1 MAEKT
6 IATPVNQ
13 FPTLT
18 WNHLNINRAAI
29 DAKVSSLATP
39 AATVAEGV
47 SLRKAS
53 VTEFAYVE
61 CGMGS
66 TFDRELDE
74 FLASESKECTDV
86 YTVKANVKSSNTKF
100 VFDVKDGS
108 ASVNDTVIYAEEGSE
123 STFIFVYKSEK
134 DVTAVFG
141 SRIRIVAEANA
152 VVHICTVNLL
162 GNNVTYFNDIGSKVS
177 DSALVEQTQVE
188 VGAKNSYSGSFNV
201 LEGYKSRF
209 LGHYGY
215 KVDGERSLDI
225 NQVVRQYGRES
236 ESCFTVDGVVDH
248 KAKKTWRGTI
258 DFKRGCVDAKGDEQ
272 ENVLLLAPCVVNKSL
287 PVILCDE
294 EAVEGRHG
302 CTIGRIDAENLFYM
316 QSRGVDQAT
325 AEHLLIVA
333 KITSVCRFI
342 PDAELVQEILDYVEG
357 AFEND

>member
-6 IATPVNQ
+6 ISTPVNQ

-18 WNHLNINRAAI
+18 WNHLNINRTAI
-29 DAKVSSLATP
+29 EAYVSSIANPNTSLADG
-39 AATVAEGV
+39 VAFE
-47 SLRKAS
+47 KAP
-53 VTEFAYVE
+53 VTKFAFVE

-74 FLASESKECTDV
+74 FLASESSECTDV
-86 YTVKANVKSSNTKF
+86 YTVKENVKTSNTKF
-100 VFDVKDGS
+100 VFDVKEGS

-123 STFIFVYKSEK
+123 STFIFEYKSEK
-134 DVTAVFG
+134 NVKAVFG

-152 VVHICTVNLL
+152 IVHLVTVNLL
-162 GNNVTYFNDIGSKVS
+162 SENVTYFNDIGSKVS

-188 VGAKNSYSGSFNV
+188 VGGKNNYSGSFNV

-215 KVDGERSLDI
+215 KVDQERSLDI

-236 ESCFTVDGVVDH
+236 ESSFTVDGVVDN

-258 DFKRGCVDAKGDEQ
+258 DFKRGCIDAKGDEQ
-272 ENVLLLAPCVVNKSL
+272 ENVLLLAPNVVNKSL

-325 AEHLLIVA
+325 AEKLLIVA

-342 PDAELVQEILDYVEG
+342 PDSELVQEILEYVEG